1 MLSVVSCTMS
11 VLSRLSANMKAPVS
25 TVSSSSV
32 AEWSCSLVDRPLQ
45 ASWARGC
52 SRLFT
57 VSTMA
62 WGRGA
67 STAGHTSEE
76 GAAKRRGLEA
86 ERQIAGWILLFIC
99 FLETDILSPRDELAS
114 GPGVTPT
121 SPYESRDWLQQ
132 NTHDPECRRKRVY
145 IIS

>member
-67 STAGHTSEE
+67 STAGHASEE
-76 GAAKRRGLEA
+76 RAACHRTPRTRGRA
-86 ERQIAGWILLFIC
+86 ANRWVDAAIYLF
-99 FLETDILSPRDELAS
+99 P
-114 GPGVTPT
+114 
-121 SPYESRDWLQQ
+121 
-132 NTHDPECRRKRVY
+132 
-145 IIS
+145 